1 MPSLPGKRG
10 DHAGLAFGS
19 RGNHRKLSEE
29 MKRGSRQWKKVLEG
43 MKRECQIFT
52 TRLLCATE

>member
-10 DHAGLAFGS
+10 SPKAGAAAGFMAFGS

-29 MKRGSRQWKKVLEG
+29 MKQGSKQWKKVLEG
-43 MKRECQIFT
+43 MKRECAF
-52 TRLLCATE
+52 